1 MPRTRAERCA
11 PYGSAGRSG
20 DVETMWWMV
29 RSASAHTACNQLADE
44 RANSDASFSIAD
56 PCDEKGCKAR
66 VRHLGRGGRKHMSN
80 ILWSNCASDEP
91 DHSQQQMSAKKARLE
106 LHPAWARVSLAFA
119 KRCAHGRSST
129 PDYDVRRDASSL
141 ADRTERT

>member
-11 PYGSAGRSG
+11 LYGWAGRSG

-56 PCDEKGCKAR
+56 PCDEKGRKAR
-66 VRHLGRGGRKHMSN
+66 VRHLGGGGRKHMSN
-80 ILWSNCASDEP
+80 ILW
-91 DHSQQQMSAKKARLE
+91 
-106 LHPAWARVSLAFA
+106 
-119 KRCAHGRSST
+119 
-129 PDYDVRRDASSL
+129 
-141 ADRTERT
+141 